1 MSGTSGGALISD
13 QISSKVY
20 KIERKLKVFNDT
32 TNDDDGWSGTRSS
45 DRTKPNDDRKLNFFF
60 LFHSSLLSPSLLQ
73 FFPIFSLQLK
83 VLATTNDAGNGAV

>member
-20 KIERKLKVFNDT
+20 NIERKLKVFNDT

-45 DRTKPNDDRKLNFFF
+45 DRTKPNDDRKLNFFSYSTH
-60 LFHSSLLSPSLLQ
+60 LYSLLRYFN
-73 FFPIFSLQLK
+73 FFPILSLQLK